1 MPKLTDSRHSEVTHT
16 IELTDRELI
25 ALHSMCEGYAIR
37 VMTKQRTQTEDAL
50 RVFIA
55 QCVVDDANA
64 SPSSCKGDYRD
75 LAKR

>member
-1 MPKLTDSRHSEVTHT
+1 MAKIISTKATEVTHT